1 MIVLKFNLVYI
12 CCNKIIKSNR
22 KLNIKETC
30 VQIERMRLRKLF
42 IYFDYF
48 INLVG
53 IQNFIYINVF
63 SFGFCFDI
71 QGNVEKKLF
80 LIVFF

>member
-1 MIVLKFNLVYI
+1 MTVSKSNPVYI

-42 IYFDYF
+42 IYFDYPTNSVGTQ
-48 INLVG
+48 NLTH
-53 IQNFIYINVF
+53 INVF
-63 SFGFCFDI
+63 SFGFCPDI
-71 QGNVEKKLF
+71 
-80 LIVFF
+80 